1 MTLSIKIKKRMDQ
14 LQNWMETNYHIN
26 NSKEVYE
33 LTKNISKFWSILS
46 EEDKDYIQAAQ
57 DAIQNKIEWHA

>member
-1 MTLSIKIKKRMDQ
+1 MDQ
-14 LQNWMETNYHIN
+14 LQNWMESNYHIN

-46 EEDKDYIQAAQ
+46 EEDKDYVQAAQ
-57 DAIQNKIEWHA
+57 DAIQNKIEWYT

>member
-1 MTLSIKIKKRMDQ
+1 MDQ

-57 DAIQNKIEWHA
+57 DAIQNKIEWHT

>member
-1 MTLSIKIKKRMDQ
+1 MDQ

-33 LTKNISKFWSILS
+33 LTKNISKFWPILS
-46 EEDKDYIQAAQ
+46 EEDKDYVQAAQ
-57 DAIQNKIEWHA
+57 DAIQNKIDWHT

>member
-1 MTLSIKIKKRMDQ
+1 MDQ
-14 LQNWMETNYHIN
+14 LQNWMESNYHIN

-46 EEDKDYIQAAQ
+46 EEDKDYVQVAQ
-57 DAIQNKIEWHA
+57 DAIQNKIEWYT

>member
-1 MTLSIKIKKRMDQ
+1 MDQ
-14 LQNWMETNYHIN
+14 LQNWMESNYHIN

-46 EEDKDYIQAAQ
+46 EEDKDYVQAAQ
-57 DAIQNKIEWHA
+57 DAIQNKIEWHT

>member
-1 MTLSIKIKKRMDQ
+1 MDQ

-46 EEDKDYIQAAQ
+46 EEDKDYVQAAQ
-57 DAIQNKIEWHA
+57 DAIQNKIDWHT

>member
-1 MTLSIKIKKRMDQ
+1 MDQ
-14 LQNWMETNYHIN
+14 LQNWMESNYHIN

-46 EEDKDYIQAAQ
+46 EEDKDYVQAAQ
-57 DAIQNKIEWHA
+57 DAIQNKIDWHT

>member
-1 MTLSIKIKKRMDQ
+1 MDQ

-46 EEDKDYIQAAQ
+46 EEDKDYVQAAQ
-57 DAIQNKIEWHA
+57 DAIQNKIEWYT

>member
-1 MTLSIKIKKRMDQ
+1 MDQ

-46 EEDKDYIQAAQ
+46 EEDKDYVQAAQ
-57 DAIQNKIEWHA
+57 DAIQNKIKWHT